1 MIQSQGKK
9 ESMETEQK
17 MDQMDL
23 VDKYF
28 KVANTSIFLKENIIN
43 EWKENVVLKNEPT
56 ENFQQVL
63 KIQKRTEWKF

>member
-17 MDQMDL
+17 MDQIDL

-63 KIQKRTEWKF
+63 KIQKRSELKF

>member
-9 ESMETEQK
+9 ESMETERK

>member
-63 KIQKRTEWKF
+63 KIDRKSVV